1 MENRWKSPVF
11 NGKTHH
17 FTIFYPL
24 KVVDLSTHPFRHPG
38 NHLALRFEIRRRL
51 VGGDFLKSK
60 IRKERAQGGATLGT
74 SRPCAM
80 FWIWKYTHTIY
91 IYIVYIYILY
101 IYIVY
106 IYIYIVYIYIYCIYI
121 YEWHTWND
129 PRMIHP
135 KMVHFDTA
143 FVGSLGVRN
152 SKCRSVHGTVA
163 RTTWDFR
170 VASHRR
176 RSRRCHW
183 RLQSCGPRN
192 ACADT

>member
-1 MENRWKSPVF
+1 MDFPIVMENRWKSPVF

-91 IYIVYIYILY
+91 IYILYIYIL
-101 IYIVY
+101 
-106 IYIYIVYIYIYCIYI
+106 YIYIYCIYI
-121 YEWHTWND
+121 YCIYIYCIYIYIWMTYMKWSKND
-129 PRMIHP
+129 PSQNGPFWHSVCWEFGSPQFQVPFGARHRGQNDVGLQGRKPPAKKPAVPLAPP
-135 KMVHFDTA
+135 K
-143 FVGSLGVRN
+143 LR
-152 SKCRSVHGTVA
+152 
-163 RTTWDFR
+163 
-170 VASHRR
+170 
-176 RSRRCHW
+176 
-183 RLQSCGPRN
+183 P
-192 ACADT
+192 